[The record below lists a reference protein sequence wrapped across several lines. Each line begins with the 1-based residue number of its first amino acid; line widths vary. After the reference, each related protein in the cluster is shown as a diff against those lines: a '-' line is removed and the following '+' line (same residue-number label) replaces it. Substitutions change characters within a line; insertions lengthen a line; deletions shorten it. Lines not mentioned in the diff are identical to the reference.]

1 MKKINEILAMLNVH
15 KQLLFDIKNELAYKK
30 ENERQSDMIRDLENK
45 NAILKRDNE
54 LLAAALTLEGDTKYV
69 IYKGRRYIVKNI
81 TLYEIKSKDQPE
93 ADYIEMACS
102 AIETEGDLIV

>member
-15 KQLLFDIKNELAYKK
+15 KQLLFDINNELAYKK
-30 ENERQSDMIRDLENK
+30 ANEKQSDMIRDLENK

-54 LLAAALTLEGDTKYV
+54 LLSAALTLQGDTKYV
-69 IYKGRRYIVKNI
+69 IYKGRRYMVKNI

-102 AIETEGDLIV
+102 AIE

>member
-15 KQLLFDIKNELAYKK
+15 KQLLFDINNELAYKK
-30 ENERQSDMIRDLENK
+30 ANERQSDMIRDVENK

-93 ADYIEMACS
+93 TDYIEMACS

>member
-1 MKKINEILAMLNVH
+1 MRKINEILSMLIAYE
-15 KQLLFDIKNELAYKK
+15 QLLSDIKNELAYKK
-30 ENERQSDMIRDLENK
+30 ANERQSDMIRDLETK

-54 LLAAALTLEGDTKYV
+54 LLAAALTSEGDTKYV

-102 AIETEGDLIV
+102 AIE

>member
-1 MKKINEILAMLNVH
+1 MRKNNEILSMLNFH
-15 KQLLFDIKNELAYKK
+15 TQLLFDIKNEYKK

-54 LLAAALTLEGDTKYV
+54 LLAAALTSEGDTKYV

-102 AIETEGDLIV
+102 AIE

>member
-1 MKKINEILAMLNVH
+1 MRKNNEILSMLNVH
-15 KQLLFDIKNELAYKK
+15 TQLLFDIKNEYKK